1 MNGRAF
7 VKELGKKARR
17 KFAICLA
24 GSQESAA
31 AKVFQPTVY
40 QKHRSLQTRKGKY
53 RG

>member
-1 MNGRAF
+1 VNERTF

-17 KFAICLA
+17 KFARCLA
-24 GSQESAA
+24 PDLSGDA
-31 AKVFQPTVY
+31 AKVAQATVY